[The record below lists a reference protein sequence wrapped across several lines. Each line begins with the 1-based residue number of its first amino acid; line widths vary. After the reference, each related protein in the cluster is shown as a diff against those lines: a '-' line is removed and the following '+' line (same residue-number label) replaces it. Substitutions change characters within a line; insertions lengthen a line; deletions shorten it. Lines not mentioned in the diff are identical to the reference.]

1 MLLVLTVF
9 TLIAGVIDSSIGS
22 DDAME
27 RFNSWSTDKLD
38 YLALFGGGE
47 VRACRGWDPA
57 APEWSDPAGCL
68 KAKQYRQAFKV
79 LQRERSRKHN
89 HYHFAID
96 HNIATLEVMLKCFL
110 PTSDPEYTP
119 CHEKPLII
127 SGWWYTAAVLTDS
140 TTGEVVW
147 QRSIT
152 QQLEKLGY
160 FWIAVGQ
167 YTNWIEVAEIMP
179 DVYNTLWN
187 NDVETLSCITD
198 PRCIA
203 KEDYVP
209 PEGGEDLSVGVP
221 VQERGV
227 IPLWALNVVDYWGA
241 RPKEISHNTHWWG
254 LKEKGDWTYQP
265 LGQEWIATPWPLPAG
280 HHHLPYSIEE
290 ECLARPT
297 TPLEERKDAG
307 LILAKR
313 SSYFHYH
320 HVSPPEFW
328 TNLTQNDGVELISVA
343 NVEEGKPMPV
353 GLETIGKQT
362 VEDYTKL
369 VGDVKAMVGI
379 GIPVISPSVYAA
391 WCQATPVVIPIFHDE
406 DDSSPWHPYSGYSQH
421 GPALS
426 VGEPYA
432 YSYHAKNYTQLV
444 EAVHKA
450 MSTPIERFIPDDMRL
465 SHTMKALEAYMNRDL
480 VKMMELKV
488 KANGGKIPA
497 LKAGLRERC
506 IELGRCMPELPP
518 GRVPSGPSS
527 FLLY

>member
-9 TLIAGVIDSSIGS
+9 TLIAGIIDSAIGS
-22 DDAME
+22 DDVME

-38 YLALFGGGE
+38 YLTLFGGGE

-79 LQRERSRKHN
+79 LERERSRKHN

-96 HNIATLEVMLKCFL
+96 HNIATLEVMLRCFL
-110 PTSDPEYTP
+110 PTSDAEYTP

-147 QRSIT
+147 QRFIT

-160 FWIAVGQ
+160 FWIAVGP

-209 PEGGEDLSVGVP
+209 TEGGEDLSVGVSDE
-221 VQERGV
+221 ERGV

-241 RPKEISHNTHWWG
+241 RPKEILHNTHWWG
-254 LKEKGDWTYQP
+254 LKD
-265 LGQEWIATPWPLPAG
+265 PWPLPAG
-280 HHHLPYSIEE
+280 HHHLPYSMEE

-320 HVSPPEFW
+320 HVSPPELW

-362 VEDYTKL
+362 VQDYTKL

-406 DDSSPWHPYSGYSQH
+406 DNSSPWHPYSDYSQH

-450 MSTPIERFIPDDMRL
+450 MSTPIERFIPDDMPL

-506 IELGRCMPELPP
+506 IELDRCMPELPP